1 MQRWKLKTQIM
12 VINFTSAHTAITR
25 TLRTTERTIPLKKP
39 IAVYARSAKHC
50 KSGNAKTAIMYTPLT
65 TKRGILLWK
74 AIAVYAQSVKQ
85 RQTKSVIEETELV
98 DRAK

>member
-1 MQRWKLKTQIM
+1 MQRWKPKTQIT
-12 VINFTSAHTAITR
+12 VIDFKSAHTAITS
-25 TLRTTERTIPLKKP
+25 TLPTTERTIPLKKA

-65 TKRGILLWK
+65 TKKVILLWK

-85 RQTKSVIEETELV
+85 RQTKIVKKLTLLTV
-98 DRAK
+98 

>member
-1 MQRWKLKTQIM
+1 MM
-12 VINFTSAHTAITR
+12 NFKSAHTAITC
-25 TLRTTERTIPLKKP
+25 TLRTTERAIPLKKT

-65 TKRGILLWK
+65 TKKVILLRK

-85 RQTKSVIEETELV
+85 RQ
-98 DRAK
+98 AKITI